1 MTTVNQ
7 TKNGGHATNCA
18 IAVKFCKIIGAAL
31 VSLSC
36 VVSVASQAN
45 TFRQDPGV
53 SEHKI
58 VIGTVVPA
66 KGPLAEMGQ
75 AVRAVTIAFFDELNS
90 QGGIYDRRFELKFI
104 ETAETPTA
112 TRVNLERVLTEY
124 PVFAM
129 TGAFI
134 AGAEK
139 EIIPLM
145 SQKKVPLI
153 GPLTLYPQ
161 TGSPLNRQVFYLLSG
176 IDVQAR
182 ALIDF
187 AAKKPDLKNSGLAV
201 VYPRSEVN
209 ASIFEAIKDQSKK
222 DGWSAPRAY
231 DYLAGNFDAAG
242 IIKQLNQTTPQVVFL
257 LGGSEEALSFMK
269 EAEKVSWLPTIFLPT
284 GSVGTAIFGVP
295 AGFDGK
301 VFISF
306 PTSPADQTADGV
318 KDFRALAEKY
328 SLPSKHLAA
337 QVSTYSSAKILVEGL
352 RRAGKDL
359 SREKLIQ
366 VLEGL
371 HEYSTGLTPAISY
384 GPNRRIGAMGAY
396 VVSIDLKQKQ
406 FVPASGW
413 INVN

>member
-1 MTTVNQ
+1 MTTASQ
-7 TKNGGHATNCA
+7 TTNDGHATNA
-18 IAVKFCKIIGAAL
+18 IALKFCTVISAAL
-31 VSLSC
+31 VNLCC
-36 VVSVASQAN
+36 VLAVVSQAN
-45 TFRQDPGV
+45 TFRQDSGIT
-53 SEHKI
+53 EQKI
-58 VIGTVVPA
+58 VIGMVAPTNGA
-66 KGPLAEMGQ
+66 LAEMGQ
-75 AVRAVTIAFFDELNS
+75 AVKAATTAFFDELNS
-90 QGGIYDRRFELKFI
+90 QGGIYGRRFELKFI
-104 ETAETPTA
+104 ETAETPAA
-112 TRVNLERVLTEY
+112 TRANLERLLTDGQ
-124 PVFAM
+124 VFAM
-129 TGAFI
+129 TGTFI

-145 SQKKVPLI
+145 AQKEVPLI

-161 TGSPLNRQVFYLLSG
+161 PGSPLNRQVFYLLSG

-201 VYPRSEVN
+201 VYPRTEIN
-209 ASIFEAIKDQSKK
+209 ATIFEAIKDQCKK
-222 DGWSAPRAY
+222 DGWSMPRAY

-242 IIKQLNQTTPQVVFL
+242 TIKQLSQTSREVVFL
-257 LGGSEEALSFMK
+257 LGGSDEAFSFMK
-269 EAEKVSWLPTIFLPT
+269 EAEKLSWFPTVFLSG
-284 GSVGTAIFGVP
+284 GSFSTAIFGAP

-301 VFISF
+301 VFLSF

-318 KDFRALAEKY
+318 KEFRALAEKY
-328 SLPSKHLAA
+328 RLPSNHLAA
-337 QVSTYSSAKILVEGL
+337 QISAYSAAKVLVEGL

-371 HEYSTGLTPAISY
+371 HEYSTGLAPVISY

-396 VVSIDLKQKQ
+396 VVSIDLKQKR
-406 FVPASGW
+406 FVPASAW